1 MGKYF
6 LDSAAILQKND
17 MLNYLTYENINE
29 ENRELIQ
36 TNNWDFEFITKP
48 AAVFFPGNDLLKRRL
63 TSVSLNAGGAVGNI
77 ETKVRGFQIYQAA
90 GVTPNGSVSLSFID
104 KEDQA
109 VSMFLHDW
117 QQKITDLD
125 TKFQY
130 RKEDTACT
138 CRLIQLNTSRIPIAK
153 WTLKTC
159 QPTQTVIQRQF
170 TDEPQNGGEM
180 TIELNFEHMTLE
192 WKNIDN

>member
-1 MGKYF
+1 MSKYF
-6 LDSAAILQKND
+6 PDTAAILQKND

-36 TNNWDFEFITKP
+36 TNNWDFEFITRP
-48 AAVFFPGNDLLKRRL
+48 AAVFFPGNEIIKRRL

-77 ETKVRGFQIYQAA
+77 ETKIRGFQIYQAA
-90 GVTPNGSVSLSFID
+90 GVTSNGSVSLTLVD

-109 VSMFLHDW
+109 ISIFLNSW
-117 QQKITDLD
+117 QQAITNMDN
-125 TKFQY
+125 KFQY
-130 RKEDTACT
+130 RKEDTVCT

-153 WTLKTC
+153 WTLKNC

-180 TIELNFEHMTLE
+180 TLELNFEHMVLD
-192 WKNIDN
+192 WKNIPE